1 MNKNVIA
8 GLLLTAIGIVLLL
21 IGIKGYQKQEEL
33 LRFGDYFSAT
43 ATTTKT
49 IPAFRYIGSGC
60 IGGGVIFLV
69 TGFSRRK

>member
-1 MNKNVIA
+1 VNKTIA
-8 GLLLTAIGIVLLL
+8 TGLLLTTIGLILLV

-43 ATTTKT
+43 TTTTKT

-60 IGGGVIFLV
+60 IGGGIILLV
-69 TGFSRRK
+69 MGFSKRK